1 MKQQKEV
8 NSKAGTLKRKTTINN
23 LIGEISKSASML
35 LIAVAGF
42 GMMSFTQDDT
52 SVNSVDTNLNIKKE
66 AEIAA
71 TTVALNGN
79 TCCGLAIAKPGDD
92 GKKAFYVSMP
102 TTGKWKNAD
111 KEAASRFEAE
121 MSSRR
126 LWSMDVVDA
135 TKKADAEMNFN
146 FSLSKM
152 LLSAADAAR
161 IADAEMMNNFI
172 DEIVKTANFKALH
185 VSAADDE
192 MKHNFIAEQL
202 SKKGFNLSAALIAG
216 ADVEMNKAF
225 EKANFHITLPSQIAA
240 YNADVEM
247 IQRAQ
252 LAELQK
258 VQTVATK

>member
-8 NSKAGTLKRKTTINN
+8 NSKVGALKRKTTISN

-52 SVNSVDTNLNIKKE
+52 SVNSVDTNVNIKKE
-66 AEIAA
+66 ADVAV
-71 TTVALNGN
+71 TTVALNN
-79 TCCGLAIAKPGDD
+79 ACCGLAIAKPGDD
-92 GKKAFYVSMP
+92 VKKALYVSMP
-102 TTGKWKNAD
+102 TTGKWQSAD

-121 MSSRR
+121 ISSRR

-135 TKKADAEMNFN
+135 TKKADTEMNFN
-146 FSLSKM
+146 FNLSKM
-152 LLSAADAAR
+152 VVSADAAA
-161 IADAEMMNNFI
+161 IADAEMINNFT

-202 SKKGFNLSAALIAG
+202 SKKGFSLSAALIAG

-247 IQRAQ
+247 IQHAQ